1 MMHISDPDTCSC
13 LGVGSGEG
21 FLSSPSLLGE
31 KAAVQEIVIGAVN
44 ALTIDMPDA
53 DGHLQVDDLPPG

>member
-1 MMHISDPDTCSC
+1 M
-13 LGVGSGEG
+13 
-21 FLSSPSLLGE
+21 
-31 KAAVQEIVIGAVN
+31 AAVQEIVIGAVN